1 MWLELGRRILMIA
14 LIVAVATG
22 FAMPAAQA
30 GSHHA
35 QAVAGVAMSADNLA
49 GCTHDGCPVD
59 QHAAMHATC
68 FTACAGVSILSPPA
82 AIVYFSVA
90 RDVLTPSLDR
100 AMVDRTVPPDPHPP
114 KQI

>member
-1 MWLELGRRILMIA
+1 MWLELGRRILMVA

-35 QAVAGVAMSADNLA
+35 QAVAGVAMSADDLA

-68 FTACAGVSILSPPA
+68 FTACAGVSVLSPPA